1 MSEAPSENPVSQGS
15 TDTYTN
21 QTAKVLDVMA
31 EELRVGGLR
40 GDPDISREPC
50 GGWASSM
57 VGTSWSG
64 CISPTKAVR
73 CAPSLPSLISYLGA
87 GEYRERYLGIRI
99 PPTNIRDYQLQ
110 TARTFAQG
118 LADRLVEP
126 VGAN

>member
-1 MSEAPSENPVSQGS
+1 
-15 TDTYTN
+15 
-21 QTAKVLDVMA
+21 
-31 EELRVGGLR
+31 
-40 GDPDISREPC
+40 
-50 GGWASSM
+50 
-57 VGTSWSG
+57 
-64 CISPTKAVR
+64 
-73 CAPSLPSLISYLGA
+73 LPSLISYLGA